1 VAAGDLFVALSAARD
16 GHDFVADALEKG
28 AVAALVSRNP
38 EGVDPARLLIVPDVL
53 EGLADLGRAAR
64 ARTGAKVVAVTGSV
78 GKTTVKEML
87 RADARGAGPHPCRRG
102 ELQQPLGRA
111 GDAGADA
118 HRHRLRH
125 HRDRHERPR

>member
-1 VAAGDLFVALSAARD
+1 V
-16 GHDFVADALEKG
+16 
-28 AVAALVSRNP
+28 P

-87 RADARGAGPHPCRRG
+87 RTHCRR
-102 ELQQPLGRA
+102 RA
-111 GDAGADA
+111 APMPPRPASTTIGAC
-118 HRHRLRH
+118 R
-125 HRDRHERPR
+125 